1 MANLPKGGGRGIPI
15 QGGGKGKPGAG
26 PASGPGT
33 EPDAGAE
40 VLVPAAVVVA
50 VPLGRETAGKT
61 QKEVSLQVSTSD
73 FAALSY
79 LGMQK
84 AHLRWWMEGLQP
96 LLSLEEVGQVERD
109 PLGATVGTCL
119 EEKEAGGPGGLQR

>member
-1 MANLPKGGGRGIPI
+1 MTDLPKGGGRGIPI

-33 EPDAGAE
+33 EPDAGAA
-40 VLVPAAVVVA
+40 LVPAAVVVA

-61 QKEVSLQVSTSD
+61 QKEVSLQVSSSD
-73 FAALSY
+73 FATPSC

-84 AHLRWWMEGLQP
+84 AHLRWWMEGPQP
-96 LLSLEEVGQVERD
+96 LLSLGEVGPVERD

>member
-1 MANLPKGGGRGIPI
+1 M
-15 QGGGKGKPGAG
+15 
-26 PASGPGT
+26 
-33 EPDAGAE
+33 
-40 VLVPAAVVVA
+40 VA